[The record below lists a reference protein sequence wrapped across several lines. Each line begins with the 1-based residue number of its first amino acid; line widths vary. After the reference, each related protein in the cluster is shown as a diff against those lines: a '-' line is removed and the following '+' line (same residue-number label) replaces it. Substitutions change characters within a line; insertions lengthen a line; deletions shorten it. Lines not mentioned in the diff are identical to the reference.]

1 MMKSS
6 YLRLRMLV
14 LGFSV
19 FVGGQCVTTVAQ
31 AAMSQLDD
39 QALSSVEG
47 QADTGV
53 NIALTLQ
60 INQSTPGVSNCGSGA
75 GQTPLVNCRL
85 GFQVNNVANW
95 LLLKGFNGTI
105 NIPQL
110 TLFGADL
117 GDPVENSGPAVK
129 QSAIGIN
136 FNFPAPNSP
145 ANGTIQFKNV
155 NWIMGLSLNAVQYTT
170 STAPTPANNQ
180 AAYYAA
186 ATYSNAADPLN
197 NGRETGIMSMTLNGN
212 LNVGGQL
219 YVFSK

>member
-1 MMKSS
+1 MKSS
-6 YLRLRMLV
+6 YLRKLV
-14 LGFSV
+14 FYSSM
-19 FVGGQCVTTVAQ
+19 FVSGLFVMPVAQ

-39 QALSSVEG
+39 QTLSSVEG
-47 QADTGV
+47 QANTGV
-53 NIALTLQ
+53 NVALSLQ
-60 INQSTPGVSNCGSGA
+60 INQSTSGVSNCGSGA

-117 GDPVENSGPAVK
+117 SDTVVNSGTAVK
-129 QSAIGIN
+129 QSALGVN
-136 FNFPAPNSP
+136 FNFPAPNTP
-145 ANGTIQFKNV
+145 NNGSIQFKNLNYIV
-155 NWIMGLSLNAVQYTT
+155 GLSVNSKQYGT
-170 STAPTPANNQ
+170 STPPDATSNQ

-186 ATYSNAADPLN
+186 SSYSDTTDPLN
-197 NGRETGIMSMTLNGN
+197 NGREKGILSVTMNGN

>member
-1 MMKSS
+1 MKKNS
-6 YLRLRMLV
+6 YLRMLV
-14 LGFSV
+14 LCSSV
-19 FVGGQCVTTVAQ
+19 LVSGVFGTTAAQ

-39 QALSSVEG
+39 LALSSVEG

-60 INQSTPGVSNCGSGA
+60 INQSTPGVSNCGSGV

-95 LLLKGFNGTI
+95 LLLKGFNGTV

-117 GDPVENSGPAVK
+117 SDPVVNSGPAVK

-136 FNFPAPNSP
+136 FNFPAPNTP
-145 ANGTIQFKNV
+145 LNGTIQFKNV
-155 NWIMGLSLNAVQYTT
+155 NFIMGLSVNAVQYST
-170 STAPTPANNQ
+170 STAPTAANNQ
-180 AAYYAA
+180 AAYYDASV
-186 ATYSNAADPLN
+186 YSNALDPLN
-197 NGRETGIMSMTLNGN
+197 NGRETGILSIAMNGN